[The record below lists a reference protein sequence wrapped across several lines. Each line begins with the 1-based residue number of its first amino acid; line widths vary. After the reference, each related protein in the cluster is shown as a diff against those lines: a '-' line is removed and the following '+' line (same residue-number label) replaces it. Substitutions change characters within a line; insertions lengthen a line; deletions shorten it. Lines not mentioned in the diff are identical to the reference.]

1 MNAQKNELELSP
13 PRPPPPTLE
22 PLLHPAHTHT
32 RQLGRHENLVAV
44 CLLTI
49 ALLCL
54 GVMLYVLRPILI
66 PFAVSLL
73 FYYLLQPIVNALS
86 MVGPCLRA

>member
-1 MNAQKNELELSP
+1 M
-13 PRPPPPTLE
+13 
-22 PLLHPAHTHT
+22 
-32 RQLGRHENLVAV
+32 AV

-86 MVGPCLRA
+86 MVRSQSTCMTYMVYKTVSM